1 MEYNMKNEKNT
12 TTNVN
17 TTNTNKAASRDVNVK
32 AFVSLDVVIQ
42 GTKGAVSLEDLGI
55 AMDLQAGEELTI
67 DVSAIVKALTD
78 TLKSKGITRLKV
90 FGGGEKSVKAKLPL
104 PTVLVPLGPSP
115 EKIRGEGAGKT
126 TQQQKTDDLLARLSA
141 ALD

>member
-1 MEYNMKNEKNT
+1 MEKNTKNT
-12 TTNVN
+12 TTKSEN
-17 TTNTNKAASRDVNVK
+17 TTSANRDVNVK
-32 AFVSLDVVIQ
+32 AFVSLDIVVQ
-42 GTKGAVSLEDLGI
+42 GTKGAVSLEDLG
-55 AMDLQAGEELTI
+55 AAFNLEAGEELTI
-67 DVSAIVKALTD
+67 DASVIVKAIQD

-104 PTVLVPLGPSP
+104 PTVMVPLGPSP